1 MQEAHRAA
9 FQQDLASLSHD
20 IRTPLAGVQ
29 GYLQLHDRAES
40 EAERRR
46 CLAEAASRLAAMRE
60 LTDTLFDYS
69 KALDESAPL
78 ALSNVRA
85 CDVLADV
92 LAGMYPQFLER
103 GWAPELRIEDEEVLI
118 EANAEALA
126 RVFSNVL
133 TNAVRYG
140 ADAPC
145 IVQRNGVF
153 VVKNNVSDSFP
164 IDPERLF
171 DRFYRAD
178 TARGGGGSGLG
189 LAIVAQ
195 LCSRMGG
202 SASARI
208 EDDVLEV
215 ELAFKTTSGAST
227 A

>member
-1 MQEAHRAA
+1 
-9 FQQDLASLSHD
+9 
-20 IRTPLAGVQ
+20 
-29 GYLQLHDRAES
+29 
-40 EAERRR
+40 
-46 CLAEAASRLAAMRE
+46 MRK

-78 ALSNVRA
+78 ALSSVRA

-103 GWAPELRIEDEEVLI
+103 GWAPELHIEDEEVLI

-133 TNAVRYG
+133 TNVVRYG

-153 VVKNNVSDSFP
+153 VVKNNVSDSSS
-164 IDPERLF
+164 IDPARLF

-208 EDDVLEV
+208 EGDVLEIT
-215 ELAFKTTSGAST
+215 LAFKPAS
-227 A
+227 AASMA